1 MKETGSKNSVIT
13 FRVPEELLDF
23 IRQEALEQKVSLNTV
38 VNQILTKHYEWDAFA
53 QKYGF
58 VSYPPE
64 YYKDIL
70 ETADENGLSQ
80 KGLESGPQSRNYVLQ
95 RWKKADIE
103 TMLEA
108 FRISSKYSG
117 LGNLE
122 MKKEGSRFQLYI
134 HHGFGRKHS
143 IYVKSLLESAI
154 LAAGSTP
161 TSEITA
167 NSIIVEFQTPR
178 SRFVADIRRRKTAK
192 TSVSE

>member
-1 MKETGSKNSVIT
+1 MESV
-13 FRVPEELLDF
+13 
-23 IRQEALEQKVSLNTV
+23 RQEASEQKVSLNAV
-38 VNQILTKHYEWDAFA
+38 VNQILTRHYEWDAFA

-58 VSYPPE
+58 VSFPPE

-70 ETADENGLSQ
+70 DVADENGLSR
-80 KGLESGPQSRNYVLQ
+80 KALESGPQSRDYLLL

-122 MKKEGSRFQLYI
+122 MKKDGSKFQLYI

-143 IYVKSLLESAI
+143 LYVKSLLESAI
-154 LAAGSTP
+154 IAAGSTP
-161 TSEITA
+161 TSEMTA
-167 NSIIVEFQTPR
+167 SSVIVEFQTPR

-192 TSVSE
+192 ASINE

>member
-1 MKETGSKNSVIT
+1 MKEASSKTSVIT

-23 IRQEALEQKVSLNTV
+23 IRQEALEKKVSLNTV
-38 VNQILTKHYEWDAFA
+38 VNQILTKHHEWDAFA

-58 VSYPPE
+58 VSFPPE
-64 YYKDIL
+64 YYKDLL
-70 ETADENGLSQ
+70 ETVDEKDLTR
-80 KGLESGPQSRNYVLQ
+80 KGLESGSQSRDYVLQ

-108 FRISSKYSG
+108 FRVSSKYSG

-143 IYVKSLLESAI
+143 LYVKGLLESAI

-161 TSEITA
+161 TSEMTA
-167 NSIIVEFQTPR
+167 NSVIVEFQTPR
-178 SRFVADIRRRKTAK
+178 SRFVADIRRQKTAK
-192 TSVSE
+192 ASMSE

>member
-1 MKETGSKNSVIT
+1 MKETTNKNSVIT
-13 FRVPEELLDF
+13 FRVPEELLESV
-23 IRQEALEQKVSLNTV
+23 RKEASEQKVSLNAV
-38 VNQILTKHYEWDAFA
+38 VNQILTRHYEWDAFA

-58 VSYPPE
+58 VSFPPE

-70 ETADENGLSQ
+70 DIVDEDGLSR
-80 KGLESGPQSRNYVLQ
+80 KALESGPQSRDYLLL

-122 MKKEGSRFQLYI
+122 MKKEGSKFQLYF

-143 IYVKSLLESAI
+143 LYVKGLLESAI
-154 LAAGSTP
+154 IAAGSTP
-161 TSEITA
+161 TSEMTA
-167 NSIIVEFQTPR
+167 NSVIVEFQTPR
-178 SRFVADIRRRKTAK
+178 SRFVADIRHRKTARA
-192 TSVSE
+192 SMSE